1 MPWIISH
8 AVFTINRYLIRQDG
22 KTSYERVFN
31 KAHSGPLVHFGE
43 RGLAHHQ
50 ATPPAQ
56 KLHLRAQPQ
65 KHCSLWLG
73 KCVITGMHIVAHEG
87 QVLKARTV
95 TRLVQ
100 DQQFNAVE
108 FNKIILPPH
117 ESEPHYQEPQ
127 EDRIALQ
134 ELLRSFIMQQ
144 QSKMKIR
151 DFKPS
156 DQRFQ
161 VTVEHADSI
170 ITASPAEGA
179 NQRSSAASTAT
190 SSQPLIIPHPPG
202 LQIPQGIQSQPQQ
215 SGSSQPQVPQ
225 QVPQAQPQQPVQVRR
240 RIRTKSR
247 PQESSEIAAVLQ
259 DIKEN
264 HLSFGQNQVNA
275 DLQEAQSEEELL
287 QGLILQEWYQGDLQ
301 GYSADQIREA
311 ITKELK
317 QIGPHGHDAYDPVPL
332 SQLSQE
338 ERRSIIES
346 RWVINPRP
354 GSELKGRFCTKGF
367 KQIISRDDKS
377 ASTPQATTLK
387 LVLLMSQIHS
397 WEVAVS
403 DIASAF
409 LNTPVDPSKSPIFV
423 QAPRELQYSE
433 PTVWRLKRQLYGLRD
448 DPKSWQAHFSQI
460 MIRKGMT
467 QMKSDSCAVPQERS
481 EWSCSVG
488 GHGLRR

>member
-1 MPWIISH
+1 
-8 AVFTINRYLIRQDG
+8 
-22 KTSYERVFN
+22 
-31 KAHSGPLVHFGE
+31 
-43 RGLAHHQ
+43 
-50 ATPPAQ
+50 
-56 KLHLRAQPQ
+56 
-65 KHCSLWLG
+65 
-73 KCVITGMHIVAHEG
+73 MHIVAHEG

-95 TRLVQ
+95 THLVR

-144 QSKMKIR
+144 QSKMKIQV
-151 DFKPS
+151 FKPS
-156 DQRFQ
+156 DQRFN
-161 VTVEHADSI
+161 VTVEHAESI

-190 SSQPLIIPHPPG
+190 PAQPLIIPHPPG
-202 LQIPQGIQSQPQQ
+202 LQITQGIQSQPQQ
-215 SGSSQPQVPQ
+215 PVPSQPQAPQ
-225 QVPQAQPQQPVQVRR
+225 QAPQAQPQHPVQVRR

-247 PQESSEIAAVLQ
+247 PQDPSEIAAVLQ
-259 DIKEN
+259 DINEN
-264 HLSFGQNQVNA
+264 HLSVGQDQINA
-275 DLQEAQSEEELL
+275 DHQEAQSEEELL

-301 GYSADQIREA
+301 GYSADQIKEA

-346 RWVINPRP
+346 RWVIGPRP
-354 GSELKGRFCTKGF
+354 GSEPKGRFCAKGF
-367 KQIISRDDKS
+367 KQVISRDDKY

-387 LVLLMSQIHS
+387 LILLMSQIHS
-397 WEVAVS
+397 WEIAVS

-409 LNTPVDPSKSPIFV
+409 LNTLVDPSKSPIYV

-433 PTVWRLKRQLYGLRD
+433 PTIWHLKRQLYGLRD
-448 DPKSWQAHFSQI
+448 EPKSWQAHFPQI
-460 MIRKGMT
+460 MIKKGMT
-467 QMKSDSCAVPQERS
+467 QMKSDSCTFLKKDQNGHVQLAVMAYIDDL
-481 EWSCSVG
+481 VI
-488 GHGLRR
+488 

>member
-1 MPWIISH
+1 M
-8 AVFTINRYLIRQDG
+8 
-22 KTSYERVFN
+22 FN

-43 RGLAHHQ
+43 RVLAHHQ

-65 KHCSLWLG
+65 KHYSLWLG
-73 KCVITGMHIVAHEG
+73 KCVIAGMHIVAHEG
-87 QVLKARTV
+87 QVLKTWTV
-95 TRLVQ
+95 TRLVR
-100 DQQFNAVE
+100 DQQFNPVE

-144 QSKMKIR
+144 QSKMKIQ

-156 DQRFQ
+156 DQRFN

-170 ITASPAEGA
+170 ITPSPAEGA

-190 SSQPLIIPHPPG
+190 SAQPLIIPHPPG
-202 LQIPQGIQSQPQQ
+202 LQIPQGVQSQPQQ
-215 SGSSQPQVPQ
+215 SGPSQPQASQ

-247 PQESSEIAAVLQ
+247 PQDPSEIAAVLQ

-264 HLSFGQNQVNA
+264 HLSVGQDQINA
-275 DLQEAQSEEELL
+275 DHQEAQSEEELL

-301 GYSADQIREA
+301 GYSADQIKEA
-311 ITKELK
+311 ITKKLK

-346 RWVINPRP
+346 RWVIGPRP
-354 GSELKGRFCTKGF
+354 GSELKGRFCAKEF
-367 KQIISRDDKS
+367 KQIISRDDKY

-387 LVLLMSQIHS
+387 LILLMSQIHS
-397 WEVAVS
+397 
-403 DIASAF
+403 
-409 LNTPVDPSKSPIFV
+409 
-423 QAPRELQYSE
+423 
-433 PTVWRLKRQLYGLRD
+433 
-448 DPKSWQAHFSQI
+448 
-460 MIRKGMT
+460 
-467 QMKSDSCAVPQERS
+467 
-481 EWSCSVG
+481 
-488 GHGLRR
+488 